1 MKFSIVVPVYNV
13 EQYLEQCLES
23 LQAQNDG
30 DYEVIC
36 VNDGSTDSSRDILA
50 EWEARMPQMRVIDRE
65 NGGLSAARNTGLKAT
80 KGDYVLFVDSD
91 DWVEHNFLECLNSSL
106 ITHHS
111 SLTPLDMICFACQRT
126 DNEATDSLHREQT
139 SGWDYYN
146 RHALEARV
154 VPFVCVWQR
163 CYRREFLMDNNLCF
177 REGILH
183 EDNEFTPRVCL
194 KAKSI
199 KVIPDVLYNYR
210 VRPNSIMTTI
220 QAEREEY
227 SHASPRR
234 RGAGVATTR
243 GIRSKE
249 SLILIGNELS
259 ELFSHESGIDKT
271 IIYRALTQYYQ
282 MAFIDNTQEEDRL
295 LHAQIDWKA
304 YRRVSRTKLRH
315 RINYA
320 ALRLSPSLF
329 RLTDI

>member
-13 EQYLEQCLES
+13 EHYLEQCLES
-23 LQAQNDG
+23 LQAQNYG

-36 VNDGSTDSSRDILA
+36 VNDGSTDSSREILTA
-50 EWEARMPQMRVIDRE
+50 WEARMPQMRVIDRE
-65 NGGLSAARNTGLKAT
+65 NGGLSAARNTGLQAA
-80 KGDYVLFVDSD
+80 KGEYVVFVDSD
-91 DWVEHNFLECLNSSL
+91 DWVEPNFLECLNSSL

-163 CYRREFLMDNNLCF
+163 CYRREFLMDNNLWF

-210 VRPNSIMTTI
+210 VRPNSIMT
-220 QAEREEY
+220 
-227 SHASPRR
+227 S
-234 RGAGVATTR
+234 R
-243 GIRSKE
+243 GIKSKE
-249 SLILIGNELS
+249 SLITIGNELS
-259 ELFSHESGIDKT
+259 EFFSCESGIDKT

-282 MAFIDNTQEEDRL
+282 MAFIENTKDEDYRL
-295 LHAQIDWKA
+295 RQLIDWKA